1 MHSESAE
8 LCDLGTYLVWTSHAA
23 ASLATPID
31 RCALRGMWYYIHELS
46 RKSGYIT
53 WRRMCIMDM
62 GVDVDVDM
70 YMCMNL
76 FNLNLN
82 LNPSS
87 ACSHFGGVHSSCC
100 IGVCTQPFIVLST
113 AFSLLYFLL
122 HYGTEYAEREGVNLA
137 LYPPSCCMSWS
148 GIECCVSSTTKLP
161 MDTYLG
167 TSCTMYNVRWYIGD
181 LHWRV
186 LGSWVLGFLGVG
198 QFSIF
203 FFFFSDSMWSCG
215 PVGLWNPSCFI
226 KSPSSAF
233 RLSPSLSRETS
244 LATSVNW
251 SALLIFSDLS
261 FVSSFSW
268 LGCRAC
274 WA

>member
-203 FFFFSDSMWSCG
+203 FFFSFQIQCG
-215 PVGLWNPSCFI
+215 PVVRWVYEILHASSKALHLHFDCLLPYHEKPLWPRQSTDPLCWF
-226 KSPSSAF
+226 F
-233 RLSPSLSRETS
+233 
-244 LATSVNW
+244 
-251 SALLIFSDLS
+251 LIFHL
-261 FVSSFSW
+261 FHHFH
-268 LGCRAC
+268 G
-274 WA
+274 